1 MILDK
6 DNVAEYV
13 HARHLLNV
21 PRGSDYSVEALG
33 GGFLNTVLRVQ
44 SGGDSVIVKQ
54 ALDALRL
61 FPDLKVSTDRI
72 VFERKALDVVN
83 KMFPEGTAPQ
93 VLHFDD
99 ENRIL
104 IMDDL
109 GTTPLLEQQLINGKV
124 DPDTPVRLG
133 TFLADLHRDT
143 LDNESL
149 RQAFDNDAMQQL
161 RLKYCFYFMEEP
173 TLLDAARQLG
183 ALFTGQKWVL
193 LHGDFWTASVMAE
206 ASGIHVFDLEFTYYG
221 HPAQDIGFMMA
232 HYLLHAYNTP
242 RVAEAVFS
250 AVGRLWETYKRGL
263 GTALPEGTETA
274 ALQQA
279 GIEMMFRIDGI
290 NQVKYITDDEK
301 KTRIRIAAR
310 LLMLDGGITVA
321 KIGDLS
327 AG

>member
-21 PRGSDYSVEALG
+21 PPGSDYSVEALG
-33 GGFLNTVLRVQ
+33 GGFLNTVLRIQ
-44 SGGDSVIVKQ
+44 SGGNSVIVKQ

-61 FPDLKVSTDRI
+61 FPDLKVTTDRI

-83 KMFPEGTAPQ
+83 KMFPEGTAPP
-93 VLHFDD
+93 VLYFDD

-104 IMDDL
+104 IMGDL
-109 GTTPLLEQQLINGKV
+109 GTTPLLEQQLMDGKV

-133 TFLADLHRDT
+133 TFLADLHRNT

-206 ASGIHVFDLEFTYYG
+206 ASRIHVFDLEFTYYG
-221 HPAQDIGFMMA
+221 HPAQDIGFMMG

-242 RVAEAVFS
+242 RVAEAIFS
-250 AVGRLWETYKRGL
+250 AVGRLWETYKNGL
-263 GTALPEGTETA
+263 GTTLPDGTETA

-279 GIEMMFRIDGI
+279 GIEMLFRIDGI
-290 NQVKYITDDEK
+290 NQVKYITDDDIK
-301 KTRIRIAAR
+301 ARIRIAAR
-310 LLMLDGGITVA
+310 RLMLDGGITVA
-321 KIGDLS
+321 RIGAL
-327 AG
+327 AVG